1 MTDDELRALGLGT
14 MYERLHAVEIHARDN
29 ERQLLRQRR
38 TIKNLIDII
47 MVETIAVMFYG
58 VVTGWLIGDAVWKA
72 FFG

>member
-38 TIKNLIDII
+38 MLKKLVDII
-47 MVETIAVMFYG
+47 VVETIAVMIYG
-58 VVTGWLIGDAVWKA
+58 FVTGWLIGDAIWKT
-72 FFG
+72 FFK